1 MSVTSATPS
10 APTVPAEPLRNLA
23 PRSMWQMAWRRL
35 IRGANG
41 RIGLALVLLVVLVSV
56 VTPIIDPYDASI
68 DSDPANSRQGPSLA
82 HPFGRDFI
90 GRDIFRRIMHGARV
104 SLSVALA
111 SIVVGTVFSTALG
124 MIAGYFGGTAD
135 MLLLRLSELMTAFP
149 GIPLAIA
156 IVAISGPGLFNTIL
170 AITIVGI
177 PGGMR
182 VARALTLSL
191 KTRDYVEAA
200 RAVGASNTHILMRH
214 VLPNLISFVI
224 VGATL
229 GVGGVI
235 LNTAA
240 LGFLGLGAQPP
251 TPEWGVMV
259 SDAVKFYRQSPHMVV
274 FPGLAIVVTV
284 LGFNLLGDGLR
295 DALDPSLSGS
305 K

>member
-1 MSVTSATPS
+1 MAAISTSAQPDKAS
-10 APTVPAEPLRNLA
+10 AEPLKTTQ
-23 PRSMWQMAWRRL
+23 PRSLWGSAWRRL
-35 IRGANG
+35 LRGANG
-41 RIGLALVLLVVLVSV
+41 RIGLVVVTAIVLIAV
-56 VTPIIDPYDASI
+56 VTPIIDPYDPTI
-68 DSDPANSRQGPSLA
+68 DSDPSKSRQPPSLE

-90 GRDIFRRIMHGARV
+90 GRDIFRRIMHGSRV
-104 SLSVALA
+104 SLAVALA
-111 SIVVGTVFSTALG
+111 SIMVGTVFSTTIG
-124 MIAGYFGGTAD
+124 MIAGFYGGMSD
-135 MLLLRLSELMTAFP
+135 SILLRFAELMMAFP
-149 GIPLAIA
+149 TIPLAIA
-156 IVAISGPGLFNTIL
+156 IVALSGPGLFNTIL

-182 VARALTLSL
+182 VARAMTLSL
-191 KTRDYVEAA
+191 KTRDYIDAS
-200 RAVGASNTHILMRH
+200 RSLGATNRHILIKH

-235 LNTAA
+235 LTAAA

-251 TPEWGVMV
+251 TPEWGVMI

-274 FPGLAIVVTV
+274 FPGLAIMITV